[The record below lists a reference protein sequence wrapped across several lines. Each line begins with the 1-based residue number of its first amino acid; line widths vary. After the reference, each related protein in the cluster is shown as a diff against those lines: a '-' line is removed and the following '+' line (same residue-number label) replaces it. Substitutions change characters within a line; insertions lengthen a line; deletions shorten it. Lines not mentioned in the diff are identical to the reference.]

1 MITDKINFKQPKYM
15 LPAILY
21 PLLLITGYLVF
32 DIFDTEAAEKP
43 SELQTTEFLNPEL
56 PQAQI
61 QNDGIGG
68 KYESMVKSY
77 GKIQD
82 YSAVENIDRGDE
94 EENKEGYD
102 SKYSKDDLALLDM
115 EAAQRTEELE
125 KLQRTQEMQEKLQ
138 QSAEKGKN
146 LMTDST
152 NLQPLSEAER
162 LARSKQREHGALAEL
177 QKALAEARLN
187 GQKNT
192 EGVPDVA
199 DADNADNAGN
209 GHTAM
214 KGKIE
219 VNGNEVNRIDDA
231 TTSST
236 VVKLVR
242 KPSDYFHT
250 LAENEPEPKLIKAI
264 IDEDIKAMEGS
275 RVRLRLLDDVEI
287 GELVVSKGAYLY
299 ATMSGFGSQRVKGN
313 VKSLMVADELLKVN
327 LSIYDT
333 DGLEGLYVPSS
344 TFRETSKD
352 VASSALGSNVNMNN
366 GTGGNSF
373 TQWGMQAVQ
382 NAYQRTSNAVSKSVK
397 KNKAKLKY
405 GTFVYLVND
414 KAKKSTERY

>member
-1 MITDKINFKQPKYM
+1 MITDKINLKQPKYM

-32 DIFDTEAAEKP
+32 DIFDTETAEKP
-43 SELQTTEFLNPEL
+43 NELQTTEFLNPEL

-82 YSAVENIDRGDE
+82 YSAVENIDRDNQE
-94 EENKEGYD
+94 EDKEGYD

-125 KLQRTQEMQEKLQ
+125 KQQRSQEMQEKLR
-138 QSAEKGKN
+138 QSAEKGKK
-146 LMTDST
+146 LLTDST
-152 NLQPLSEAER
+152 DLQPLSEEER
-162 LARSKQREHGALAEL
+162 LARSKQREQGALAEL

-192 EGVPDVA
+192 EGVMDMA
-199 DADNADNAGN
+199 ENTGNEGN

-231 TTSST
+231 ATSST
-236 VVKLVR
+236 VVKLVK

-264 IDEDIKAMEGS
+264 IDEDIKAVDGS

-287 GELVVSKGAYLY
+287 GEQIVSKGAYLY
-299 ATMSGFGSQRVKGN
+299 ATMNGFGGQRVKGN
-313 VKSLMVADELLKVN
+313 VKSLMVADELQKVN

-352 VASSALGSNVNMNN
+352 VASSAMGSNVNMNN

-414 KAKKSTERY
+414 KEKKSTER

>member
-1 MITDKINFKQPKYM
+1 
-15 LPAILY
+15 
-21 PLLLITGYLVF
+21 
-32 DIFDTEAAEKP
+32 
-43 SELQTTEFLNPEL
+43 
-56 PQAQI
+56 
-61 QNDGIGG
+61 
-68 KYESMVKSY
+68 
-77 GKIQD
+77 
-82 YSAVENIDRGDE
+82 
-94 EENKEGYD
+94 
-102 SKYSKDDLALLDM
+102 M

-125 KLQRTQEMQEKLQ
+125 KLQRSQEMQEKLR
-138 QSAEKGKN
+138 QSAEKGKK

-152 NLQPLSEAER
+152 DLQSLSEAER
-162 LARSKQREHGALAEL
+162 LARSKQREQEALAEL

-187 GQKNT
+187 GQKST
-192 EGVPDVA
+192 EGVQDMA
-199 DADNADNAGN
+199 EKADNTEDR
-209 GHTAM
+209 HTAM

-219 VNGNEVNRIDDA
+219 VNGNEVNRIDDN

-236 VVKLVR
+236 VVKLVK

-264 IDEDIKAMEGS
+264 IDEDIKAVDGS
-275 RVRLRLLDDVEI
+275 RIRLRLLDDVEI
-287 GELVVSKGAYLY
+287 GELIVPKGAYLY
-299 ATMSGFGSQRVKGN
+299 ATMNGFGSQRVKGH
-313 VKSLMVADELLKVN
+313 VKSMMVDDELLKLN

-382 NAYQRTSNAVSKSVK
+382 NAYQRTSNAISKSVK

-414 KAKKSTERY
+414 KEKKSTER

>member
-21 PLLLITGYLVF
+21 PLLLIAGYLIF
-32 DIFDTEAAEKP
+32 DIFDTETAEKP
-43 SELQTTEFLNPEL
+43 NTLQTTEFLNPEL

-61 QNDGIGG
+61 RNDGIGG

-82 YSAVENIDRGDE
+82 YSAVENIDRNDE
-94 EENKEGYD
+94 DENKEGYD

-125 KLQRTQEMQEKLQ
+125 KLQRTKEMEEKLR
-138 QSAEKGKN
+138 QSAEKGKM

-152 NLQPLSEAER
+152 GIQPLSEAER
-162 LARSKQREHGALAEL
+162 LTRSKQREQEALAEL
-177 QKALAEARLN
+177 QKALAEARLS
-187 GQKNT
+187 GQKSVGELPENMDHARDGDT
-192 EGVPDVA
+192 S
-199 DADNADNAGN
+199 
-209 GHTAM
+209 M

-219 VNGNEVNRIDDA
+219 VNENEVNSIDEN

-236 VVKLVR
+236 VVKLVK

-264 IDEDIKAMEGS
+264 IDEDIKAVDGS
-275 RVRLRLLDDVEI
+275 RIRLRLLDDVEI
-287 GELVVSKGAYLY
+287 GELLVSKGAYLY
-299 ATMSGFGSQRVKGN
+299 ATMNGFGSQRVKGN
-313 VKSLMVADELLKVN
+313 VKSLMVADELVKVN

-333 DGLEGLYVPSS
+333 DGLEGLYVPGS

-366 GTGGNSF
+366 GTTGNSF

-382 NAYQRTSNAVSKSVK
+382 NAYQRTSNAISKSVK

-414 KAKKSTERY
+414 KEKKSTER